1 MAFPLTIKSGFD
13 LDEAIPMAELSQ
25 RAYRIFEAEAER
37 EPGDVYSVLYR
48 DEWRYLHS
56 LGNLAKGVRCFIARR
71 GNTAQYAIVFRGS
84 TLTSSGIEWT
94 NLSYN
99 NDDVMIPYEHPAGL
113 YNAGETEARVHRGM
127 WQPFAVLRP
136 EIELFFSVLTGHAMK
151 PEVLVDLVEAAPQ
164 VRAERIAAIAAAVNA
179 VHGSSPAQRLTRQ
192 LTSAIGQIEAG
203 EKAVTDFSLDQLIA
217 ASSKLESVLADLAA
231 SGGEGNQAKRT
242 GLELYI
248 TGHSLGGVLAQYC
261 AVTLQQLWTA
271 DKSFP
276 PFELKVYAIG
286 SPKIGNR
293 AFVELYNRLLK
304 DRSYRVENQLDPT
317 IRLPQASAPFP
328 YNLQLLIP
336 NVEFVRDGDNY
347 YAPYAA
353 AGEVYNLFNVGYQ
366 NLELNFG
373 GPIRFTV
380 PIPFPHGPDGYKE
393 MLMRAQ
399 EFQQRF
405 WKPAQNIV
413 RTVFQEQTEQMGRL
427 QLQLEELRAA
437 VEVVAAH
444 HENGQGAGD
453 DNAKVM
459 AELKAMRKQ
468 MKDLKQAIEAL
479 NVAPENPPD
488 SAQAEA

>member
-13 LDEAIPMAELSQ
+13 FDEAIPMAELSQ

-37 EPGDVYSVLYR
+37 EPGDVYGVLYR

-99 NDDVMIPYEHPAGL
+99 SDDVMIPYEHPAGL

-203 EKAVTDFSLDQLIA
+203 EKAVTDFSLDQMIA

-242 GLELYI
+242 GLELYV

-261 AVTLQQLWTA
+261 AITLQQLWTA

-413 RTVFQEQTEQMGRL
+413 RTVFQEQTEQIGRL
-427 QLQLEELRAA
+427 QVQLDELRSA
-437 VEVVAAH
+437 VETVATQQESADDT
-444 HENGQGAGD
+444 GD
-453 DNAKVM
+453 DRAKVM

-468 MKDLKQAIEAL
+468 MKELKQAIEAL
-479 NVAPENPPD
+479 NVAQESPSD
-488 SAQAEA
+488 SA